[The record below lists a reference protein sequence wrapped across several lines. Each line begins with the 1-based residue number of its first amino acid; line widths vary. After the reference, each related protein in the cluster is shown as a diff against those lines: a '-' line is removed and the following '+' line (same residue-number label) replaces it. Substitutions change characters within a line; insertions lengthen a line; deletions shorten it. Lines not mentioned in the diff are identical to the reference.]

1 MSNVN
6 MKIINGK
13 FKAEGK
19 KYQILASTADVDRDN
34 EIILPSA
41 FKNLDTYLKTNPVIL
56 LGHEYRGLPIGKAV
70 DGKITEKALI
80 LEIEFADTEL
90 GNEVKYLYE
99 NGFMNAFSVGFIP
112 KSWEM
117 QENER
122 GPVRVYTEVE
132 LLEVSAV
139 TLPANQFA
147 LMLRQAENGFGKK
160 LEQVAKACN
169 IDQKVGGADRA
180 EGGKG
185 TAKKSTVVDRKS
197 KIKLFASRVK

>member
-1 MSNVN
+1 MANTN
-6 MKIINGK
+6 MKTINGK
-13 FKAEGK
+13 FRAEGK

-41 FKNLDTYLKTNPVIL
+41 FKNLDMYLKTNPVIL

-70 DGKITEKALI
+70 DGKITDKALV

-117 QENER
+117 RENER

-169 IDQKVGGADRA
+169 IGQKVEGADRA
-180 EGGKG
+180 EGGKV
-185 TAKKSTVVDRKS
+185 TANRTTIVDRKG
-197 KIKLFASRVK
+197 KIKLFAARVK